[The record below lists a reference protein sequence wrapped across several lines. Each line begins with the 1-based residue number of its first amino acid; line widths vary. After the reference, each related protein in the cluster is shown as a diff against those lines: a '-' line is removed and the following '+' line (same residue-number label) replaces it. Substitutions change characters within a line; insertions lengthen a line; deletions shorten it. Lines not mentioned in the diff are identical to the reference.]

1 MALGDTCPREANK
14 GAPCPR
20 HRDNAQAGGDR
31 SSSRGAG
38 PSRARALCPKMPW
51 PSQPLSL
58 LVLLVLAATARGQ
71 TSTGPKVLQPW
82 LLGLTVVVVFLFVVF
97 LVLIINRFWS
107 LRKRRKQSDYPET
120 KGTDRMERFS
130 HDNPAAEDSDE
141 ESGGKKE
148 SNATS
153 L

>member
-1 MALGDTCPREANK
+1 MMSVCQCPLVSPVCSPQLGPRTRVWGIPSLAGWSCSEAVPIPISCHPLYPF
-14 GAPCPR
+14 PC
-20 HRDNAQAGGDR
+20 HVG
-31 SSSRGAG
+31 
-38 PSRARALCPKMPW
+38 
-51 PSQPLSL
+51 
-58 LVLLVLAATARGQ
+58 
-71 TSTGPKVLQPW
+71 TGPKVLQPW

-97 LVLIINRFWS
+97 VVLIINRFWS